1 MNTVSLSGSLRENV
15 GKKDA
20 KAQRKLGKVPCVIY
34 GGSEQKHFTLEQMEF
49 KHLIFT
55 PEVSI
60 VKLTLGEKTYE
71 CILQDVQ
78 YHPVTDEILHA
89 DFLELHA
96 KKPVTVAL
104 PVELKGTAPGVVKG
118 GKLRLKLRKLRVNGL
133 INLMPEHIV
142 LDISKLDIGRSIKVR
157 DITLS
162 DLNILDPGNQVVVAV
177 VAARG
182 ISAEEE
188 AAEAAE
194 AAEEAAEGG
203 EEGEKSA
210 E

>member
-1 MNTVSLSGSLRENV
+1 MNTVSLSGSLRGNV

-34 GGSEQKHFTLEQMEF
+34 GGSEQKHFTLDQKEF
-49 KHLIFT
+49 KKIIFT

-60 VKLTLGEKTYE
+60 VKLTLGEKNYE

-78 YHPVTDEILHA
+78 YHPVTDKVLHA
-89 DFLELHA
+89 DFLELQA
-96 KKPVTVAL
+96 GKPVTVAL

-118 GKLRLKLRKLRVNGL
+118 GKLRLKLRKLRVSGI
-133 INLMPEHIV
+133 INIMPEHIV

-157 DITLS
+157 DIAHA
-162 DLNILDPGNQVVVAV
+162 DLNFLDPGNQVVVAV
-177 VAARG
+177 VAVRG

-188 AAEAAE
+188 EGEEGAEGE
-194 AAEEAAEGG
+194 TAEGG
-203 EEGEKSA
+203 EKGGEKSA